1 MANFYPRYN
10 QPQFSYGYS
19 NVMNQNSMYNNND
32 YSNRNY
38 FNVDNRFP
46 QSNFNSSN
54 SYYPYPLSQSK
65 PIVISDYKKQQQ
77 MEYKAYLDMQVAN
90 HRNSK
95 INQSTPIVSVNS
107 TNSMSEMD
115 REMIRK
121 LNEKKRKEE
130 YNRILQQQ
138 IEEKKKRKELERQKQ
153 IEYDMKFEEQLKRY
167 EQEMNEKKKMQNNTN
182 SVINKPIR
190 PYSNNI
196 VSKINL
202 NLNNEPNPPKVNN
215 NLKVLN
221 RTKTQYD
228 SCNDNMKFSFG
239 AQYANMQT
247 AIENNTPRINNNRVS
262 NTKYNFFSNNEF
274 DPNTIDSNTVYNRTK
289 SNFADT
295 NDMLNKLIEANFDR
309 IKYDNEHNIKFE
321 AKDSMKRMTFG
332 DNSKAPVENIQK
344 AKESTIQRIVND
356 IDFNALEYRS
366 KYENLD
372 GTLKNDDDKMMQS
385 MKSSSKL
392 ITPNQVEPPMST
404 AYKSNINDTKKS
416 SISTTAE
423 NIMRSS
429 RTSFNNN
436 NIKPITKTNN
446 DKDYYKMKTSFSDY
460 DKLRA
465 KELGKNGDKIYDEIK
480 DILSSKEKDI
490 EIENKTKS
498 ILSNVKDEDS
508 EDEVDKIV
516 KKYANT
522 KTSEIV
528 SETLRSTAKKK
539 DDTSIYKLIQKHN
552 IEDRSAFKDP
562 VFAPSIVDN
571 KSSGIFKLTS
581 NDDKKET
588 MKDNLE
594 FKESKEQNFNIIQ
607 RKMIK
612 EKVDNFQLES
622 QRKEPEKKEEL
633 PSLLDS
639 FSDILLDKE
648 EIKESFKLNKKTE
661 ENIDEDNLC
670 NIRYKDEEENKEDT
684 QSNKE
689 PSHKEEDDEEALI
702 TISNSS
708 DEKQNKNTTDDFEDK
723 MNFFGDSKYSNF
735 NIAKSK
741 KDKITSSKDKNRHM
755 NLFNSI
761 KESSPSEM
769 MEDSYCD
776 KIIENIDKYRQ
787 MAHTD
792 NDDKQI

>member
-90 HRNSK
+90 HRNSN

-404 AYKSNINDTKKS
+404 AYKSNINDMKKS

-498 ILSNVKDEDS
+498 ILSNVKDEDR

-522 KTSEIV
+522 KT
-528 SETLRSTAKKK
+528 
-539 DDTSIYKLIQKHN
+539 
-552 IEDRSAFKDP
+552 
-562 VFAPSIVDN
+562 
-571 KSSGIFKLTS
+571 
-581 NDDKKET
+581 
-588 MKDNLE
+588 
-594 FKESKEQNFNIIQ
+594 
-607 RKMIK
+607 
-612 EKVDNFQLES
+612 
-622 QRKEPEKKEEL
+622 
-633 PSLLDS
+633 
-639 FSDILLDKE
+639 
-648 EIKESFKLNKKTE
+648 
-661 ENIDEDNLC
+661 
-670 NIRYKDEEENKEDT
+670 
-684 QSNKE
+684 
-689 PSHKEEDDEEALI
+689 
-702 TISNSS
+702 
-708 DEKQNKNTTDDFEDK
+708 
-723 MNFFGDSKYSNF
+723 
-735 NIAKSK
+735 
-741 KDKITSSKDKNRHM
+741 
-755 NLFNSI
+755 
-761 KESSPSEM
+761 
-769 MEDSYCD
+769 
-776 KIIENIDKYRQ
+776 
-787 MAHTD
+787 
-792 NDDKQI
+792 

>member
-10 QPQFSYGYS
+10 QPQFVYGYN

-32 YSNRNY
+32 YSNRNF
-38 FNVDNRFP
+38 FNVDNRFT
-46 QSNFNSSN
+46 QNSINNSN
-54 SYYPYPLSQSK
+54 SFYPYPLSQSK
-65 PIVISDYKKQQQ
+65 PVVISDYKKQQQ

-95 INQSTPIVSVNS
+95 INQSTPIVGNS
-107 TNSMSEMD
+107 NNNMSEMD

-167 EQEMNEKKKMQNNTN
+167 EQEMNEKKKNQMNNNNN
-182 SVINKPIR
+182 SMINKPIR

-202 NLNNEPNPPKVNN
+202 NLNNEPNPPQIN

-228 SCNDNMKFSFG
+228 NCSDNMKFSFG
-239 AQYANMQT
+239 AKYANMQT

-274 DPNTIDSNTVYNRTK
+274 DPNTIECNTVYNRTK
-289 SNFADT
+289 SNFSDT

-309 IKYDNEHNIKFE
+309 IKYDNEHNVKFE
-321 AKDSMKRMTFG
+321 AKESMKRMTFG
-332 DNSKAPVENIQK
+332 DNNKNNVNNSK

-366 KYENLD
+366 KYENLE

-392 ITPNQVEPPMST
+392 ITPNNIDTPSNT
-404 AYKSNINDTKKS
+404 AYKNNDIKKS
-416 SISTTAE
+416 SIASTAE

-429 RTSFNNN
+429 RSSFN
-436 NIKPITKTNN
+436 NIKPIRSDIENKNTNVTK
-446 DKDYYKMKTSFSDY
+446 DFYKMKTSFSDY
-460 DKLRA
+460 DKLRENRA

-490 EIENKTKS
+490 DIENKTKS
-498 ILSNVKDEDS
+498 ILNNVRDEDS

-528 SETLRSTAKKK
+528 SETLRSKKK
-539 DDTSIYKLIQKHN
+539 EDDNSIYKLIQKHH
-552 IEDRSAFKDP
+552 IEDRSAFKDQTP
-562 VFAPSIVDN
+562 IADN

-581 NDDKKET
+581 NNEA

-639 FSDILLDKE
+639 FSDILLDNDKE
-648 EIKESFKLNKKTE
+648 ELKESFKLNKKE

-670 NIRYKDEEENKEDT
+670 NIRYKDETEEEA

-689 PSHKEEDDEEALI
+689 PSNKEEDDEEALI

-708 DEKQNKNTTDDFEDK
+708 EEKKTNNNNTTDDFEDK

-741 KDKITSSKDKNRHM
+741 KEKVISSKDKNRHM

-792 NDDKQI
+792 NDAKQI